1 MGIPLNMDDFDAISK
16 RTPFICDLT
25 PAGKY
30 VASDYQAA
38 GGSRLL
44 AKRLIDAGH
53 AMGDSLTI
61 SGKRWPKKRRSPK
74 RRRVKS

>member
-1 MGIPLNMDDFDAISK
+1 ML
-16 RTPFICDLT
+16 LT

-53 AMGDSLTI
+53 ADGSTLTI
-61 SGKRWPKKRRSPK
+61 SGKTLAEEAALAKETPGQQVIQPSRIPSSPMAAW
-74 RRRVKS
+74 